1 MKRNSRTC
9 IRPLCLSLLLL
20 VTASAGAGPLTL
32 APGDLLS
39 REQAADMR
47 AAAFRELDKGNKGY
61 IVPGDLATGDTQ
73 AAESQKAWFL
83 RMDINGDGRVTL
95 KEMEA
100 VMAPMFDALDHDE
113 DGYIEIDE
121 WIGKGPYDND

>member
-1 MKRNSRTC
+1 MKRFFKNPAIAFS
-9 IRPLCLSLLLL
+9 LSMLLLI
-20 VTASAGAGPLTL
+20 AAPSGAAPLIL
-32 APGDLLS
+32 EPGDLLS

-61 IVPGDLATGDTQ
+61 IVPKDLASGDTQ

-83 RMDINGDGRVTL
+83 RMDINGDGRVTRE
-95 KEMEA
+95 EMEA
-100 VMAPMFDALDHDE
+100 AMAPMFDALDDDG

-121 WIGKGPYDND
+121 WIGKGPYEDE